1 MAVNYSSG
9 AKGLWSALIALFSTA
24 GGLYML
30 VKVLWSLCEFML
42 GPPDDEFLEESDTK
56 RGGGTAE
63 LSQLGRTA
71 GIPDEEADQILEGK
85 TAL

>member
-9 AKGLWSALIALFSTA
+9 AKGLWSALITLFSTA

-42 GPPDDEFLEESDTK
+42 SPSDEELSGESDTK
-56 RGGGTAE
+56 RVTGTAE
-63 LSQLGRTA
+63 LSQVGRTA
-71 GIPDEEADQILEGK
+71 SIPDEETDRILEGK